1 LKLKQDLPAEE
12 GIPTL
17 VHAKWYFRG
26 IRLKILDVRS
36 LIPKPLRSAA
46 GSLRL
51 HKGMTKSKKITL
63 KLF

>member
-1 LKLKQDLPAEE
+1 LKLKQDLLDEE
-12 GIPTL
+12 GVSTL

-26 IRLKILDVRS
+26 IHLKILDVRS

-46 GSLRL
+46 GPLRL

>member
-1 LKLKQDLPAEE
+1 LKVLN
-12 GIPTL
+12 
-17 VHAKWYFRG
+17 
-26 IRLKILDVRS
+26 VRC
-36 LIPKPLRSAA
+36 LIPKPLRSPA

>member
-1 LKLKQDLPAEE
+1 LKLKQDLPGEE

-26 IRLKILDVRS
+26 IHLKILDVRS
-36 LIPKPLRSAA
+36 LIPKPLRSAV
-46 GSLRL
+46 GPLRL
-51 HKGMTKSKKITL
+51 HKDTTKSEKITL